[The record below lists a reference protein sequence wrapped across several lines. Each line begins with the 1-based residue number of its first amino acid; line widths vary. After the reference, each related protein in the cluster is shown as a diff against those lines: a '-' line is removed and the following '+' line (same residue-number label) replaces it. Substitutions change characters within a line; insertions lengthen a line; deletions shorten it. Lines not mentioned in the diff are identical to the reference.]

1 MLNSPESF
9 LFPQPVMIVGCF
21 FHGQFWKQSPKESE
35 SKCHSFGK
43 KKKNI
48 FLNHRP
54 REFLEV
60 ICMLFYPPF
69 QKKKK
74 RICFCCSFIYHVSQ
88 SLNRQRFSLPYS
100 IFNSLRFVN
109 FLNAVL
115 FLPHHLCWHVYLF
128 LICSPWFVSS
138 QPLLGD
144 LYKYRFY
151 I

>member
-1 MLNSPESF
+1 MGSSENKAPKNLNQNVT
-9 LFPQPVMIVGCF
+9 LLG
-21 FHGQFWKQSPKESE
+21 
-35 SKCHSFGK
+35 

-74 RICFCCSFIYHVSQ
+74 EFVFAVHLFIMSHS
-88 SLNRQRFSLPYS
+88 
-100 IFNSLRFVN
+100 
-109 FLNAVL
+109 
-115 FLPHHLCWHVYLF
+115 HLTEVQLT
-128 LICSPWFVSS
+128 
-138 QPLLGD
+138 LL
-144 LYKYRFY
+144 Y